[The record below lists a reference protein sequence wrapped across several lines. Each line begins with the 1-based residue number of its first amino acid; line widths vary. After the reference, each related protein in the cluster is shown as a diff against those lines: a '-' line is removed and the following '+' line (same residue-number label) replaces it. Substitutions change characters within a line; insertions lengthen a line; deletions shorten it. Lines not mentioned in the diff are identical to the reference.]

1 VGWPGGFWMLPS
13 LFFTFLPSASRTTAF
28 VRTPLIRTSR
38 RFSVFSFSLDSGQPP
53 RVFVSKYQFCIVK
66 INSCASVF
74 LPFDFHTI
82 SSSFF
87 PPFFD

>member
-38 RFSVFSFSLDSGQPP
+38 RFSFFFVFFGFGATP

-66 INSCASVF
+66 INSC
-74 LPFDFHTI
+74 
-82 SSSFF
+82 FF
-87 PPFFD
+87 AF